1 MGGPES
7 RPVEGE
13 ASNQGQNTGLG
24 GDLYR
29 RIQAQDPPQQGNGQW
44 RQTYGGDVGQTTG
57 QQRQGNGKDPYYRGP
72 RQDGRWRNDPFNRGG
87 DSFKPGGQ
95 GQQGDGQ
102 QQPPQQQQRPPVEDP
117 NRNGNQSTGPEYK
130 PKTPYTFNDKQP
142 DNGMGPG
149 TGKGQP
155 RPGGAG
161 KGGPLD
167 QIIAQ
172 KERAVAGLKHH
183 TNSMGT
189 NAVAGFAFGALAEP
203 FTYTTS
209 RIAEKGVSLSAPAEG
224 AATTAQ
230 SRAGGL
236 AQWWQTNYDPR
247 KFFSADLEK
256 QVSKFDQFHAK
267 VTDII
272 KTEGTQL
279 DDLAKL
285 EEAGTITAE
294 QRGTMTKL
302 MDRHKWLNATEW
314 GDAATGAKRL
324 ESLKN
329 LAKTEFTAA
338 EIELLENRQLAL
350 ATKADLAAKA
360 KAAQE
365 VKFMTGSGMWANAK
379 SGALNVIAA
388 TALKSVD
395 GGVSKMLNTEEGSL
409 TSLTVPLALGY
420 GKQMG
425 LSRTKTG
432 LYALGGIA
440 AAHAID
446 ALAPDSLW
454 RRNTTETTAVEAGLM
469 GLAFAVPTKDVKARA
484 LLIGGAWGAGRLY
497 NLARGESL
505 GDKAEDALKSLED
518 DKKDRSYG
526 TLNDSTNQFKK
537 IARGETFW
545 LQGDKIGLYKND
557 GNTNRTGEPVIQA
570 QIAEEINK
578 MKTGW
583 QTMSSA
589 DKLQGFRDIAI
600 LATAMGENRLD
611 KGTRI
616 LRENKPTYALEGYG
630 LDLGGDSLMYLKMA
644 KEQGVDKAKQ
654 MTQKL
659 IADNP
664 DGDYKSSEIADLD
677 KFGRRI
683 DASIDKIYS
692 KHDIDGA
699 FKELIKFVPGN
710 ENTFGKTFLDNTN
723 NKIAANRTGDPKML
737 AKLFR
742 DLSMSYMALASNKM
756 ERGKDGGGAFD
767 LMFGT
772 DQGRQAAFGN
782 TGKARGYDG
791 AMDCLMA
798 AEKLDPNNPDLP
810 QLKEIAQRLGQQAR
824 DKAQAQLSDPT
835 TNPLNVNDGL
845 YKK

>member
-1 MGGPES
+1 MGGGPES
-7 RPVEGE
+7 RPVESE
-13 ASNQGQNTGLG
+13 AANQAQNTGLG

-29 RIQAQDPPQQGNGQW
+29 RIQAQDPGQW

-72 RQDGRWRNDPFNRGG
+72 RQDGRWRNDPFNRGADG
-87 DSFKPGGQ
+87 FKPGGQ
-95 GQQGDGQ
+95 DAPPQ
-102 QQPPQQQQRPPVEDP
+102 QQPPQDRVPQQQPPVEDP
-117 NRNGNQSTGPEYK
+117 NRNGNQPSGPKYN

-142 DNGMGPG
+142 ENGMGPG

-161 KGGPLD
+161 KGGPLE

-172 KERAVAGLKHH
+172 KDRAVAGLKHH

-203 FTYTTS
+203 FTYSTS
-209 RIAEKGVSLSAPAEG
+209 KLAEKGVQWSQPAEG
-224 AATTAQ
+224 ATATAGQ

-247 KFFSADLEK
+247 KFFSADLQK
-256 QVSKFDQFHAK
+256 QTSAFDGFHTK

-272 KTEGTQL
+272 KSEATQL

-285 EEAGTITAE
+285 EEAGTLTAE
-294 QRGTMTKL
+294 QRGNMTKL
-302 MDRHKWLNATEW
+302 MERHKWLNATEW

-329 LAKTEFTAA
+329 LAKGEFTAA
-338 EIELLENRQLAL
+338 EITLLENRQLAL
-350 ATKADLAAKA
+350 AAKADLAAKA
-360 KAAQE
+360 KAAEE
-365 VKFMTGSGMWANAK
+365 VKFMTGSGMWQNAK
-379 SGALNVIAA
+379 SGAFNVIAA
-388 TALKSVD
+388 TGFKMLD
-395 GGVSKMLNTEEGSL
+395 GGVSKMMNTEEGSL

-425 LSRTKTG
+425 LGKAKTG

-440 AAHAID
+440 ASHAID
-446 ALAPDSLW
+446 AVTPDSWW
-454 RRNTTETTAVEAGLM
+454 RKNTTETTAVEAGLM

-505 GDKAEDALKSLED
+505 GDQAEDALKSLQN
-518 DKKDRSYG
+518 DKEERSYSS
-526 TLNDSTNQFKK
+526 LNDSTNQFKK

-578 MKTGW
+578 MKTNW
-583 QTMSSA
+583 SQMAPA

-630 LDLGGDSLMYLKMA
+630 LDLGGDALMYLKMA

-654 MTQKL
+654 MTQSL
-659 IADNP
+659 IKDNP
-664 DGDYKSSEIADLD
+664 DGNYNASEIADLD

-692 KHDIDGA
+692 KHDIEGA
-699 FKELIKFVPGN
+699 FEELKKFVPGN

-723 NKIAANRTGDPKML
+723 NKIAANRTGDPKLL

-756 ERGKDGGGAFD
+756 DRGKDGGGAVD

-782 TGKARGYDG
+782 SGKARGYDG
-791 AMDCLMA
+791 ALDALMA

-810 QLKEIAQRLGQQAR
+810 QLKAIAEKLANQAKE
-824 DKAQAQLSDPT
+824 KARAQLADPT